1 TAFVS
6 ADGGF
11 VRSPVDHAHH
21 LSRPKAILTY
31 FSSRSIPRYR
41 RPHPLQPGAKISLLL
56 GKGIHHH
63 LPEVGG
69 NLDKPLEHGFEQLAE
84 LVPVVVDGP
93 AIHVAKEEKDVLLD
107 ALAIADLLVPRFPFL
122 LAGGDFLELRG
133 RFEPLDP
140 LGGEAKVDP

>member
-1 TAFVS
+1 MLIIS
-6 ADGGF
+6 AAPGRSERTSLPS
-11 VRSPVDHAHH
+11 RSPDNDAHT
-21 LSRPKAILTY
+21 LS
-31 FSSRSIPRYR
+31 
-41 RPHPLQPGAKISLLL
+41 QPGAKISLLL

-69 NLDKPLEHGFEQLAE
+69 NLDHPLEDGFEQLAK
-84 LVPVVVDGP
+84 LVPVVVDAP

-133 RFEPLDP
+133 RFEPLNP
-140 LGGEAKVDP
+140 LGGEAEVDP